1 MEGTITCLPK
11 SGKARNLIKNWR
23 PISLL
28 NTSYKIISTC
38 ITNRLRPLLKTV
50 ISPEQKGFLE
60 GRTINECTRI
70 IYDIINESHQQNI
83 EGLIL
88 LIDFEKA
95 FDSISWDFIRNTVK
109 KMNFGDSFIK
119 WVDMFHHG
127 STSKILLNGH
137 YSIPF
142 PLEIGCRQGD
152 PISPYLFIIC
162 SEILALAIKK
172 DKKLEG
178 IKLIKKEHKL
188 SQYANDTTVFLKA
201 SEKNLKLCLKILQWF
216 YEISGLKINIKKN
229 KSYSDRQHL
238 ERLTDAIA
246 KKTT

>member
-1 MEGTITCLPK
+1 M
-11 SGKARNLIKNWR
+11 IKNWH

-38 ITNRLRPLLKTV
+38 ITNRLRPLLKTI

-95 FDSISWDFIRNTVK
+95 FDSISWDFIRNTIK

-119 WVDMFHHG
+119 WVCMFHHG
-127 STSKILLNGH
+127 STSKITLNGH

-142 PLEIGCRQGD
+142 PLERGCRQGD

-162 SEILALAIKK
+162 SEILALAIKN
-172 DKKLEG
+172 DQNLEG

-188 SQYANDTTVFLKA
+188 SQYADDTTVGMYVPPWF
-201 SEKNLKLCLKILQWF
+201 NLK
-216 YEISGLKINIKKN
+216 NHIKWPLFH
-229 KSYSDRQHL
+229 SLPTR
-238 ERLTDAIA
+238 ERLQAGGPDIPLPVHHLFRNTG
-246 KKTT
+246 TCN